1 MHIIVIGCGRMG
13 SGLAELLDR
22 KGHSVVV
29 VDRDESTCQ
38 RLAPSFKGRHV
49 IGIGIDRDVLLE
61 AGIERADGLAALT
74 SSDDTNVV
82 AARLARQVFRVPR
95 VVARVYDP
103 RKAEIYQRLGLPT
116 VSTTTWGIQRASE
129 VLTFSQLDT
138 IHSLGSGG
146 VDIVETEVPA
156 LLVGRPISGLT
167 APGEISIIAIT
178 RNNQTFL
185 PLPGATFRAGDLV
198 HLAVTA
204 AASDRLNALLA

>member
-29 VDRDESTCQ
+29 VDKDASTCE
-38 RLAPSFKGRHV
+38 RLAPSFRGRQV
-49 IGIGIDRDVLLE
+49 VGVGIDRDVLLQ

-82 AARLARQVFRVPR
+82 AARLARQVFHVPR

-116 VSTTTWGIQRASE
+116 VSTTTWGIHRASE
-129 VLTFSQLDT
+129 VLTFSHLDSV
-138 IHSLGSGG
+138 HSLGSGG
-146 VDIVETEVPA
+146 VDIVETEAPA
-156 LLVGRPISGLT
+156 LLVGRPISSLT
-167 APGEISIIAIT
+167 APGEISVIAIT

-185 PLPGATFRAGDLV
+185 PSPGATFRAGDLV